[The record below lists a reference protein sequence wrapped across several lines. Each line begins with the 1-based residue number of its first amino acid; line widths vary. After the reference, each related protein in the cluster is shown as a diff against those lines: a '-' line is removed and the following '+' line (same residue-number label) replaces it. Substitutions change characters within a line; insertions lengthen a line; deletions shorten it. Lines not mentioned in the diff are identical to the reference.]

1 MGKHVKQNRRRV
13 TNKDRILN
21 LLALNS
27 EEGQVL
33 MNVNDIAIALG
44 IRHDTTYQ
52 NIYELLSEGRITK
65 VRQNKGNSIWGYRAN
80 KVAVKNAPK
89 NPQHALAVVK
99 PVNPNTVLR
108 GPQTQKPQKDFPAI
122 VKFQRLAQ
130 SLQLDEEQV
139 LALGYD
145 LVKKHIG
152 QLVTDDLS
160 GKSNYIPFG

>member
-1 MGKHVKQNRRRV
+1 MGKSNKTVQKRPRL

-44 IRHDTTYQ
+44 LRHDTTYR
-52 NIYELLSEGRITK
+52 NIYELLAEGRITK

-80 KVAVKNAPK
+80 EVE
-89 NPQHALAVVK
+89 AVVQ
-99 PVNPNTVLR
+99 PVSTNTVLR
-108 GPQTQKPQKDFPAI
+108 GPQQAQQRDFPAI
-122 VKFQRLAQ
+122 VKFRRLAQ

-145 LVKKHIG
+145 LTKKHIG
-152 QLVTDDLS
+152 QLVSQNLS
-160 GKSNYIPFG
+160 K